1 MRKLWGLILILCLTI
16 FACELEE
23 RLQAEFEIIYMTQV
37 YYESLEYWGSVEI
50 EYTIE
55 NTGSLDIDSYY
66 VFFEIVCEGGSTY
79 SDYAWGMNVPVGQT
93 FYDHVLV
100 LVGNKEALS
109 AKITGSELT
118 NYDW

>member
-1 MRKLWGLILILCLTI
+1 MKKLWVLGLILCLAL

-55 NTGSLDIDSYY
+55 NTGSLCIDSYY
-66 VFFEIVCEGGSTY
+66 VYFEIACEGGAVY
-79 SDYAWGMNVPVGQT
+79 SDYDWGYNISVGQLR
-93 FYDHVLV
+93 YIHVFV
-100 LVGNKEALS
+100 PVGNKEALT
-109 AKITGSELT
+109 AKITGSELS